1 MKPAIYIETT
11 IPSYLTARPA
21 GDVVLAAHHQL
32 TRRWWKLRLG
42 DFRAYTSQFV
52 LDEAAEGNPVMAR
65 KRLAF
70 LRNLPLLAT
79 TNEALTL
86 GRQLLATGIFP
97 QAAARDASHISLAA
111 THGVH
116 FLLTWNCTHLA
127 NAALFERVRAICE
140 AAGCSWPVICTPLE
154 LMES

>member
-42 DFRAYTSQFV
+42 DFRAYTSQVV
-52 LDEAAEGNPVMAR
+52 LDEAAEGNPGMAR

-79 TNEALTL
+79 N
-86 GRQLLATGIFP
+86 
-97 QAAARDASHISLAA
+97 S
-111 THGVH
+111 
-116 FLLTWNCTHLA
+116 
-127 NAALFERVRAICE
+127 AALFERVRAICE
-140 AAGCSWPVICTPLE
+140 AAGYSWPVICTPLE